1 MIDVLKHIHENIH
14 KPLAMSEVA
23 KQFGYSK
30 WHFCSRF
37 REYTG
42 RTFVEYVR
50 HYRIQLAAMDI
61 LRGEKITDV
70 ALDYGYETV
79 SGFNKSFLS
88 VFGCVPSEYK
98 HYARE
103 CQLYYEKRKMGM
115 FQVPSRCV
123 MLKEEAVMRKQYQ
136 HLYSVQ
142 RNVYRTLGAAYGC
155 DRGYSNT
162 EVMAEGLAWTIEKMT
177 PHIAPH
183 ELLVGFNYAD
193 DETLICGTELW
204 PEDNAQGRSMMAE
217 NGISPED
224 AEAFLQIRREKK
236 ALLQLCEDYLL
247 TRQELDAQREMA
259 AIGRMIDANHT
270 VLDYEKVL
278 QLGFAGLLEQV
289 SQWEERN
296 GSNENYAAMKRICEA
311 ACSLG
316 HRYASEAR
324 RLLEIQDGAYDP
336 CDLQRI
342 AEVCDRVPAK
352 PARNFLEAVQ
362 ALWFAHIVNTWEDGI
377 NANSL
382 GRLDQILYPY
392 YQQDIRQ
399 GILTREE
406 AFEIICLLWLKLYRS
421 YDVQQSCVGGTDA
434 QGNSQVNELSY
445 LMLDAVEMLDIVR
458 CISVRYGQSTE
469 REFLRRALEVVGHVQ
484 KGVPFF
490 FNDDVM
496 IPALIRKGIAPED
509 ACGYAQIGCVETVI
523 PGKSNPH
530 AVTGQVNLLKAI
542 EYVLCN
548 GSSMMYPQMRNGICT
563 GSLSELKSFEQ
574 FYQAV
579 LVQIR
584 QLLDISCRVVS
595 NTRGTSVINSPRP
608 YKSLLTQGCME
619 SGRDFNDNGAQY
631 DYYQIML
638 CGIPNLADS
647 LAAIRKFVYREQR
660 FTLAQLKEMLEND
673 FPDEAVREEWIR
685 KAPKFGNDIGE
696 VDELAVSIMDFACD
710 VLEEYSETY
719 GISFHAQP
727 FTFLWMIDL
736 GRECAA
742 SPDGRH
748 RGDPIAYSCSP
759 MLGRDFNGLTAL
771 LNSLSKFPT
780 QKTPGTTS
788 ALVEVDPKLF
798 CDHNIDTLT
807 GLLVDAGKRGLCNVQ
822 FNVVDAE
829 QLLEAQRHPE
839 GYDHLVVR
847 VSGFSQRFNQLTP
860 ELQNHIIRRTK
871 HTCL

>member
-70 ALDYGYETV
+70 AMDYGYETV

-88 VFGCVPSEYK
+88 VYGCVPSEFK
-98 HYARE
+98 NHARE

-115 FQVPSRCV
+115 FQLPSRCV
-123 MLKEEAVMRKQYQ
+123 ILKEESVIRKQNQQ
-136 HLYSVQ
+136 HYNVQ
-142 RNVYRTLGAAYGC
+142 RNVYRTLGAAHAHKLGC
-155 DRGYSNT
+155 SNT
-162 EVMAEGLAWTIEKMT
+162 EIMAEGLVWTIEKMT

-193 DETLICGTELW
+193 DDSLICGTELW
-204 PEDNAQGRSMMAE
+204 PDNTPQGRAMMAQ
-217 NGISPED
+217 NGISPAD
-224 AEAFLQIRREKK
+224 AERFLQLQQENQTFMHLCADYVFTRE
-236 ALLQLCEDYLL
+236 
-247 TRQELDAQREMA
+247 ELDAQREMA

-278 QLGFAGLLEQV
+278 QLGFEGLLQEVIRWEQ
-289 SQWEERN
+289 RN
-296 GSNENYAAMKRICEA
+296 GNAPCYTAMKRICSSACNLGAKYA
-311 ACSLG
+311 A
-316 HRYASEAR
+316 EAR
-324 RLLEIQDGAYDP
+324 RILESEDSTYDP
-336 CDLQRI
+336 CDLHRI
-342 AEVCDRVPAK
+342 IAVCEQVPAK

-362 ALWFAHIVNTWEDGI
+362 ALWFAHILNTWEDGI

-392 YQQDIRQ
+392 YQADIQ
-399 GILTREE
+399 KGILTPEE

-421 YDVQQSCVGGTDA
+421 FDVQQSCVGGTDA

-445 LMLDAVEMLDIVR
+445 MMLDAVEMLDIVR
-458 CISVRYGQSTE
+458 CISVRYSKATE
-469 REFLRRALEVVGHVQ
+469 RPFLRRALEVVGHVQ

-530 AVTGQVNLLKAI
+530 AVTGQANLLKAI

-548 GSSMMYPQMRNGICT
+548 GNSMMHTEMKNGVPT
-563 GSLSELKSFEQ
+563 GPLSELKTFEQ

-579 LVQIR
+579 LTQIR
-584 QLLDISCRVVS
+584 HLLNISCRVVR
-595 NTRGTSVINSPRP
+595 NIRGASVINSPRP
-608 YKSLLTQGCME
+608 YKSLLTQGCLE
-619 SGRDFNDNGAQY
+619 SGRDFNDNGALY

-673 FPDEAVREEWIR
+673 FPNEAIRNEWIH
-685 KAPKFGNDIGE
+685 KAPKFGNDIGD
-696 VDELAVSIMDFACD
+696 VDDLAVSIMDFACD
-710 VLEEYSETY
+710 VLEEYSKAY
-719 GISFHAQP
+719 GICFHAQP
-727 FTFLWMIDL
+727 FTFRWMIDL

-780 QKTPGTTS
+780 KKTPGTTS
-788 ALVEVDPKLF
+788 ALVDVDPKLF

-807 GLLVDAGKRGLCNVQ
+807 DLLVEAGKRGLCNVQ
-822 FNVVDAE
+822 FNVVDPE
-829 QLLEAQRHPE
+829 LLLDAQRHPE
-839 GYDHLVVR
+839 RYDHLVVR
-847 VSGFSQRFNQLTP
+847 VSGFSQQFNQLSP
-860 ELQNHIIRRTK
+860 ELQNHIIKRTK